1 MNKLLQVNKKLLLF
15 LLLGIIVIF
24 IATIIL
30 NKTDISLN
38 QTIKKK
44 STGPNFDIINPS
56 FTINNK
62 QKISVKAEKGNF
74 ISNQKILLENNVM
87 FKSSK
92 FKIQTNKAIYNKLN
106 QEVNSNE
113 VTRFQSEGTLIISE
127 GFEITENGNVIFF
140 NGKTK
145 LNLDKQDSKWKY
157 L

>member
-1 MNKLLQVNKKLLLF
+1 LNKLLQVNKKLLLF

-24 IATIIL
+24 FATIIL

-74 ISNQKILLENNVM
+74 ISDQKILLENNVM

-113 VTRFQSEGTLIISE
+113 LTRFQSEGTMIISE
-127 GFEITENGNVIFF
+127 GFEITENGNIIFF
-140 NGKTK
+140 NGRTK
-145 LNLDKQDSKWKY
+145 LNLDKQASK
-157 L
+157 

>member
-15 LLLGIIVIF
+15 LLLVIIVIF

-38 QTIKKK
+38 QTVKKK
-44 STGPNFDIINPS
+44 STEPNFDIINPS

-74 ISNQKILLENNVM
+74 ISDQKILLENNVM

-92 FKIQTNKAIYNKLN
+92 FKIQTNKAIYNKIICLN
-106 QEVNSNE
+106 Q
-113 VTRFQSEGTLIISE
+113 QY
-127 GFEITENGNVIFF
+127 
-140 NGKTK
+140 
-145 LNLDKQDSKWKY
+145 KY
-157 L
+157 LINI

>member
-24 IATIIL
+24 FATIIL

-74 ISNQKILLENNVM
+74 ISDQKILLENNVM

-113 VTRFQSEGTLIISE
+113 LTRFQSEGTMIISE
-127 GFEITENGNVIFF
+127 GFEITENGNIIFF
-140 NGKTK
+140 NGRTK
-145 LNLDKQDSKWKY
+145 LNLDKQASK
-157 L
+157 

>member
-74 ISNQKILLENNVM
+74 ISDQKILLENNVM

-113 VTRFQSEGTLIISE
+113 LTRFQSEGTMIISE
-127 GFEITENGNVIFF
+127 GFEITENGNIIFF
-140 NGKTK
+140 NGRTK
-145 LNLDKQDSKWKY
+145 LNLDKQASK
-157 L
+157 

>member
-38 QTIKKK
+38 QAIKKK

-74 ISNQKILLENNVM
+74 ISDQKILLENNVM

-113 VTRFQSEGTLIISE
+113 LTRFQSEGTMIISE
-127 GFEITENGNVIFF
+127 GFEITENGNIIFF
-140 NGKTK
+140 NGRTK
-145 LNLDKQDSKWKY
+145 LNLDKQASK
-157 L
+157 

>member
-1 MNKLLQVNKKLLLF
+1 LNKLLQVNKKLLLSILF
-15 LLLGIIVIF
+15 GIIVIF
-24 IATIIL
+24 IVTVLL
-30 NKTDISLN
+30 NKTNISLN
-38 QTIKKK
+38 EKAKKTSK
-44 STGPNFDIINPS
+44 GPNFDIINPS

>member
-1 MNKLLQVNKKLLLF
+1 LNKLLQVNKKLLLF
-15 LLLGIIVIF
+15 LLLVIIIIF
-24 IATIIL
+24 IVTILL

-38 QTIKKK
+38 KTVEKK

-74 ISNQKILLENNVM
+74 ISDQKILLENNVM

-113 VTRFQSEGTLIISE
+113 LTRFQSEGTMIISE
-127 GFEITENGNVIFF
+127 GFEITENGNIIFF
-140 NGKTK
+140 NGRTK
-145 LNLDKQDSKWKY
+145 LNLDKQASK
-157 L
+157 

>member
-15 LLLGIIVIF
+15 LLLVIIIIF
-24 IATIIL
+24 IVTILL

-38 QTIKKK
+38 QTVKKK

-74 ISNQKILLENNVM
+74 ISDQKILLENNVM

-113 VTRFQSEGTLIISE
+113 LTRFQSEGTMIISE
-127 GFEITENGNVIFF
+127 GFEITENGNIIFF
-140 NGKTK
+140 NGRTK
-145 LNLDKQDSKWKY
+145 LNLDKQASK
-157 L
+157 